1 MNAYTC
7 HLPATAF
14 CARGLVFTQRAH
26 TLQEL
31 VYTGTIQ
38 ADVGHVLD
46 LTKCE
51 VRITNISGMP
61 GVVQK

>member
-26 TLQEL
+26 TLQDL

-38 ADVGHVLD
+38 ADIGHV
-46 LTKCE
+46 
-51 VRITNISGMP
+51 
-61 GVVQK
+61 